1 MTPSHEIAVACALT
15 HTFLKSLA
23 CAAVIWSEEFF
34 ELRFEVWMSDAIAL
48 VINIPPRASTE
59 RI

>member
-23 CAAVIWSEEFF
+23 CAAVIWLEEFF
-34 ELRFEVWMSDAIAL
+34 ELRFEVW
-48 VINIPPRASTE
+48 TE
-59 RI
+59 HP